1 MKLLGENR
9 RQAFRRAVIFNCV
22 LGSICLLIVSL
33 LPPQGS
39 VRESSASNQAEFSAC
54 CSRFDRVTVRTQS
67 IPFAQS
73 KAQRRQ
79 ANLAA
84 TIPGRWSGLIQ
95 LKPGLARTFYTET
108 TYYSVQTS
116 QPSDRAPPPFT
127 T

>member
-39 VRESSASNQAEFSAC
+39 VRESSGSNQAEFSAC
-54 CSRFDRVTVRTQS
+54 CSRFDRVTVRTQNV
-67 IPFAQS
+67 PFAQS

-84 TIPGRWSGLIQ
+84 TIPDRWSGLIQ
-95 LKPGLARTFYTET
+95 FKPGLARTFYRET
-108 TYYSVQTS
+108 IYYSVQTS